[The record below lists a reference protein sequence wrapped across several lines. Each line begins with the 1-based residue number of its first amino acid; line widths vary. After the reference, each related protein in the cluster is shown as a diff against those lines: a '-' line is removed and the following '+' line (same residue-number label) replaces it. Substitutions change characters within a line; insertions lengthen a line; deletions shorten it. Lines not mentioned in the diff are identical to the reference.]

1 MRLADHRDDFGTTHR
16 EPTWLV
22 IVPLN
27 AKDESISTMACV
39 QYSSQLSI
47 VAQERIR
54 LVDDQCWV
62 PPLDGAVNRCR

>member
-1 MRLADHRDDFGTTHR
+1 
-16 EPTWLV
+16 V